1 MIISV
6 ESRHQVGVYGF
17 RGTIA
22 YYRAAPVH
30 EIIMSAIAE
39 QPGLRTSDLAK
50 RFGLPLPACLQIL
63 HPLLATQLVLGVGAN
78 LDLTLQATPGWTPQA
93 QLPVHLLEG
102 DWLTLV
108 LPQPFHG
115 HRILGVIPADR
126 FPFNRSDLCS
136 DHPLADLHGCAFSA
150 AGTYSYHISEGKV
163 SKPGE
168 LKQGI
173 LIETSQECTA
183 FLGTRPAIIQEDS
196 RGSHLKIQFQGQRL
210 NLDLNLSTDVVRPD
224 LESLGRAAIRQQN
237 QRMGQP
243 AASQPFLL
251 KRYADLT
258 EQERATA
265 RGSLFEEVS
274 DVRVHLHELPIRP
287 YSQECYH
294 AWICHLFTRNLEGKG
309 YAQMDE
315 LPVLLDAAQ
324 KTVACPTYANP
335 TVAELVPRLKG
346 KSKMLAQALAD
357 WPTVS

>member
-6 ESRHQVGVYGF
+6 ESRYQVGVYGF

-63 HPLLATQLVLGVGAN
+63 RPLLATQLVLGIGAG
-78 LDLTLQATPGWTPQA
+78 LDLALQATPGWKSQG

-108 LPQPFHG
+108 LARPFHG
-115 HRILGVIPADR
+115 HRILGVIPASR
-126 FPFNRSDLCS
+126 FPFNRNDLRA
-136 DHPLADLHGCAFSA
+136 DHPLDEVHGCSFSA
-150 AGTYSYHISEGKV
+150 AGTYSYHLGEGKV
-163 SKPGE
+163 SNPGE

-173 LIETSQECTA
+173 LIETLKESTA
-183 FLGTRPAIIQEDS
+183 FLGTRPASIQEDS
-196 RGSHLKIQFQGQRL
+196 RGSHLTMQFQGQRL
-210 NLDLNLSTDVVRPD
+210 NLELKLSTDVVRPD

-243 AASQPFLL
+243 AASQPSLL

-258 EQERATA
+258 EREKTTA
-265 RGSLFEEVS
+265 RGSLIEEVS

-287 YSQECYH
+287 FAQECYQ
-294 AWICHLFTRNLEGKG
+294 AWINYLFTRNLESKG

-315 LPVLLDAAQ
+315 LPALLDAAQ

-335 TVAELVPRLKG
+335 LVADLVPRLKG
-346 KSKMLAQALAD
+346 KNKMLAKALAD